1 VSEVNPIN
9 ILVIGEI
16 CYDRWVLG
24 SATRLCPE
32 APVAVLNPTKTTENF
47 GMAGNVRANLLS
59 LGADRVDLVCQLKSI
74 IKTRY
79 VDAQSGQMILRVDEN
94 DVAESVDETWLEQKL
109 RSEQWSAVVISSYAK
124 GFLPNRTVTNIAEYC
139 KEAGI
144 PTFMDTKAIL
154 GEWSK
159 DIDIVKINSKEYGEH
174 IKAGVMSPQDFCGT
188 LIVTLGDKGARI
200 TGKDGKPDVMVA
212 VDSIE
217 VSSVAGAGDTFL
229 SALAL
234 YLAKY
239 KGSELFEAVDYACM
253 AARIAVSKRGV
264 VAVKAEEVV

>member
-1 VSEVNPIN
+1 MSNATPIN

-16 CYDRWVLG
+16 ATDRWVIG
-24 SATRLCPE
+24 SATRLSPE
-32 APVAVLNPTKTTENF
+32 APVPILNPTKTTENF

-59 LGADRVDLVCQLKSI
+59 LGADRVDLVCQTREI

-94 DVAESVDETWLEQKL
+94 DVADPVDEDWLAQKL
-109 RSEQWSAVVISSYAK
+109 RSEDWTAVVISSYCK
-124 GFLPNRTVTNIAEYC
+124 GMLPNRAVTAIAEYC
-139 KEAGI
+139 REAGI

-159 DIDIVKINSKEYGEH
+159 DIDLVKINSKEYAEH

-188 LIVTLGDKGARI
+188 LVVTLGDKGARI
-200 TGKDGKPDVMVA
+200 VGRDGAPDMVA
-212 VDSIE
+212 PVDLIE
-217 VSSVAGAGDTFL
+217 VSSVAGAGD
-229 SALAL
+229 SALAGIVMESIRS
-234 YLAKY
+234 KD
-239 KGSELFEAVDYACM
+239 LFAAVSYGNR

-264 VAVKAEEVV
+264 VAVRSEEVV